1 MTELLTYSSRGSF
14 RKLHTIGKA
23 SQWESQFLQ
32 QSPNSNIHELLRPA
46 SIFGLRPAQTRQG
59 RVSETVL
66 FRLDALCIVGPFH
79 LPPLMMPSLDE
90 GMRMSFTSSAGG
102 RGRMCSSRCC

>member
-32 QSPNSNIHELLRPA
+32 QSPNSNIHELQSTPGSFYLWPEASPTPPRSGKRDRP
-46 SIFGLRPAQTRQG
+46 FPPRRPVYCGSFPPAA
-59 RVSETVL
+59 VD
-66 FRLDALCIVGPFH
+66 DAVA
-79 LPPLMMPSLDE
+79 
-90 GMRMSFTSSAGG
+90 R
-102 RGRMCSSRCC
+102 